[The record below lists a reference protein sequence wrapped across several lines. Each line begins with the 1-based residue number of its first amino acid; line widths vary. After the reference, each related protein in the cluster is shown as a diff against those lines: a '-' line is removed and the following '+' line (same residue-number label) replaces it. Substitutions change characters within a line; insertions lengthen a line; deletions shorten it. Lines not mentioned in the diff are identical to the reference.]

1 MQAHTHAKRAY
12 THLQQQSHRQT
23 DKHVG
28 AHTLMHSQEHINTH
42 MHGWSIAF
50 TRLCTH
56 TQLPSLKSIS
66 VDFSEEVVVVS
77 FVYAKAWF

>member
-28 AHTLMHSQEHINTH
+28 AHTLMHSQEHIHTL
-42 MHGWSIAF
+42 MHGF
-50 TRLCTH
+50 H
-56 TQLPSLKSIS
+56 KHQK
-66 VDFSEEVVVVS
+66 
-77 FVYAKAWF
+77 